1 MFIFFPDFFFIATTF
16 SVGRIGRSFHPFI
29 LFSSCSSIFTPK
41 HSREKKNVR
50 KSTRP
55 HRFYLHDFFIP
66 FLFYLFFS
74 LLNYA
79 GSLENHLIAIQN
91 FINRLF
97 VLFINPHHVNTPNSL
112 FLFFINLHIYFISKI
127 FFSYFINRVVDFYF
141 KIFYQI
147 LYFIV

>member
-1 MFIFFPDFFFIATTF
+1 MFIFFFRFFLHCHHIFCRSYRAFFFSTHLF
-16 SVGRIGRSFHPFI
+16 GSPFFVL
-29 LFSSCSSIFTPK
+29 LFASPK
-41 HSREKKNVR
+41 HSREKKRGKKMFANR
-50 KSTRP
+50 RDPIDFTST
-55 HRFYLHDFFIP
+55 FF

-112 FLFFINLHIYFISKI
+112 FLFFINLHIYFISQD
-127 FFSYFINRVVDFYF
+127 FFFISS
-141 KIFYQI
+141 IEM
-147 LYFIV
+147 